1 MKIWVVIPAYNE
13 ERNIG
18 RVIDSLRAEG
28 WRNLLVV
35 DDGSSDRTAEIAR
48 RKGAEV
54 LVHQKNLGLGAA
66 LRSGFRRALE
76 LGADAVVTFDADGQH
91 DAKDVRKLVEALGEA
106 DAVIGVRKSLGI
118 PLHKKFGN
126 FALNVLTFML
136 TGIYTDSQ
144 SGSRALSRRALQKL
158 VIKGNRYEVSSEII
172 LRVSQMGLKWKEV
185 PVTCYYPPHA
195 KVKGTTI
202 LSGIRIFLK
211 LLSLK
216 LAK

>member
-1 MKIWVVIPAYNE
+1 VRVWIVIPAYNE

-18 RVIDSLRAEG
+18 KVIDSLRLEG

-54 LVHQKNLGLGAA
+54 IVHSRNLGLGAA
-66 LRSGFRRALE
+66 LRTGFGRALQ

-91 DAKDVRKLVEALGEA
+91 EVRDVRKLVEGLREA
-106 DAVIGVRKSLGI
+106 DVVIGVRRSVGI
-118 PLHKKFGN
+118 PLHKRFGN
-126 FALNVLTFML
+126 FVLNVLTFLL

-144 SGSRALSRRALQKL
+144 SGSRALSRRALREL
-158 VIKGNRYEVSSEII
+158 RLRGERYEISSEIL
-172 LRVSQMGLKWKEV
+172 LRLSQAGLKWKEA

-195 KVKGTTI
+195 RVKGTTI
-202 LSGIRIFLK
+202 LSGIRIFLR

-216 LAK
+216 LAR

>member
-1 MKIWVVIPAYNE
+1 VKIWVVIPAYNE

-91 DAKDVRKLVEALGEA
+91 DAKDVRRLVEALGEA
-106 DAVIGVRKSLGI
+106 DAVVGVRKSLGI

>member
-1 MKIWVVIPAYNE
+1 
-13 ERNIG
+13 
-18 RVIDSLRAEG
+18 
-28 WRNLLVV
+28 VV

-91 DAKDVRKLVEALGEA
+91 DAKDVRRLVEALGEA
-106 DAVIGVRKSLGI
+106 DAVVGVRKSLGI

>member
-1 MKIWVVIPAYNE
+1 MKVWIVIPAYNE

-54 LVHQKNLGLGAA
+54 LVHPKNLGLGAA

>member
-1 MKIWVVIPAYNE
+1 VKVWIVIPAYNE

-54 LVHQKNLGLGAA
+54 LVHPKNLGLGAA

>member
-1 MKIWVVIPAYNE
+1 VKVWIVIPAYNE

-54 LVHQKNLGLGAA
+54 LVHKKNLGLGAA